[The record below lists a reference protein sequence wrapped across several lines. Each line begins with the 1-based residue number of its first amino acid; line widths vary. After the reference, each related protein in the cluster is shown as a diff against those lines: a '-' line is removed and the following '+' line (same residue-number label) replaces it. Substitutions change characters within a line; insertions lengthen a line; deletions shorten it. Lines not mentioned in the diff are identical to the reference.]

1 MLCLRK
7 NWKADQSPK
16 TNLFFTAA
24 ITEQTK
30 KKKEI
35 KAQTVFT
42 ANDVRKLP
50 IIATANYMHQKS
62 ESWHTKYP
70 SSTQSVLNNIEKEF
84 EQFKQQ
90 SQ

>member
-1 MLCLRK
+1 
-7 NWKADQSPK
+7 
-16 TNLFFTAA
+16 LFFTAA

-50 IIATANYMHQKS
+50 IIATANYMHKKS
-62 ESWHTKYP
+62 ES
-70 SSTQSVLNNIEKEF
+70 
-84 EQFKQQ
+84 
-90 SQ
+90 